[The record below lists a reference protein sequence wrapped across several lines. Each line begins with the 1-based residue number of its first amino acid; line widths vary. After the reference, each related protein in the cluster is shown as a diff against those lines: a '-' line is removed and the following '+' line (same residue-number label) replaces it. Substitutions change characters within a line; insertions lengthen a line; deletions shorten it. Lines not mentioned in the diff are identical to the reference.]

1 MTCTP
6 RHAHLNIDATHEG
19 NVEEK
24 SLQLRK
30 EMWEDLKLTALD
42 LVSIPQFS
50 YSDIALLASRYCMF
64 FDSSEIAVE
73 SAPRL
78 YPGGKFGLRGITT
91 APSPG
96 NSEIETVAAEDG
108 FSMLKSGSMYRSN
121 EFHADRREPRFLG
134 LHNLADSVLERTI
147 KSPRPK
153 GREAIRRAVIW
164 DQVAEAFRNA
174 LAEIPSKSYVVVC
187 SNSGPYNPDFEDRH
201 PADFIPEATCGILL
215 VAGFRGRGTNI
226 NKGWIQVA
234 VPCEATDGR
243 IFASLRLMPCVAGRP
258 DLEFMITNLTNRSVP
273 PHMIN
278 LPRKYRLPYG
288 AVINSWRP
296 TNLGNQYFSMGGI
309 WEAEYRVFRN
319 SFAWDGDLY
328 GHDEAIL
335 YTRSPIIIISDLKPD
350 RRFTYFQLETV
361 LRGVTWLRLKDSVLQ
376 GSSINEM
383 RREDAIRFD
392 REGLPVELVYC
403 LSSNPGHMETARRPR
418 QKSIRHINN

>member
-1 MTCTP
+1 MNRLL
-6 RHAHLNIDATHEG
+6 RHAHLSIDTTHEEL
-19 NVEEK
+19 VEEQ
-24 SLQLRK
+24 SLQLRRGIWK
-30 EMWEDLKLTALD
+30 DLRLIELD
-42 LVSIPQFS
+42 LVSSLWFP
-50 YSDIALLASRYCMF
+50 YGDILLLASRYDMA
-64 FDSSEIAVE
+64 FDSSDTAVR

-78 YPGGKFGLRGITT
+78 FPGGKFGLRGITT

-96 NSEIETVAAEDG
+96 ISDIETVVAEDG
-108 FSMLKSGSMYRSN
+108 FSMLKTDSMYRSN
-121 EFHADRREPRFLG
+121 EFHADRREPRFSG
-134 LHNLADSVLERTI
+134 LHNLADSVLERTLNP
-147 KSPRPK
+147 PRPK
-153 GREAIRRAVIW
+153 GREAMRRAVIW

-174 LAEIPSKSYVVVC
+174 IAGIPSKSYVVVC
-187 SNSGPYNPDFEDRH
+187 SNSGPYNPDFEDKH

-215 VAGFRGRGTNI
+215 VASFRGRGSNV

-234 VPCEATDGR
+234 VPCNSTDGR

-258 DLEFMITNLTNRSVP
+258 DLEFMITNLTNRSVAP
-273 PHMIN
+273 DMIN
-278 LPRKYRLPYG
+278 LPRKHRLPYG

-309 WEAEYRVFRN
+309 WEAEYKKLRN

-328 GHDEAIL
+328 GHDEAVL

-376 GSSINEM
+376 GSFINEM

-392 REGLPVELVYC
+392 REGLPVGLTYWW
-403 LSSNPGHMETARRPR
+403 SSSLGRMETAQSLR
-418 QKSIRHINN
+418 QTA